1 MMNIL
6 ICRGNSHSFT
16 FSAFSPKFG
25 KLFGEVSFRQG
36 GFSAKWLFGK
46 VVFGQVSCIGKN
58 PLTRKLIESCYK
70 NRFVYCRPHVTCIV
84 SSGTLRRHAHAI
96 YSDFS
101 RL

>member
-6 ICRGNSHSFT
+6 ICRGISHIFT

-46 VVFGQVSCIGKN
+46 VVFGQVSCIG
-58 PLTRKLIESCYK
+58 
-70 NRFVYCRPHVTCIV
+70 
-84 SSGTLRRHAHAI
+84 TLYGHI
-96 YSDFS
+96 FMMGKIQQQ
-101 RL
+101 